1 MKWSYI
7 VAIEP
12 HGMHPMEQP
21 LPPAEAQAMRRVRES
36 VDTAITVGVE

>member
-1 MKWSYI
+1 MKWSNI

-21 LPPAEAQAMRRVRES
+21 LPPAEAQAGRLVRES
-36 VDTAITVGVE
+36 VDIAIIAEFE